1 MKFKVGFLTFLLVYP
16 NKKEILVT
24 AEMPPSTVGE
34 VTRRGCNP
42 KSLSKDLDILNLK
55 NKNKKLS
62 FGGDS

>member
-16 NKKEILVT
+16 NEEILIT

-34 VTRRGCNP
+34 ATRRGCNP

-55 NKNKKLS
+55 NKTKKLS